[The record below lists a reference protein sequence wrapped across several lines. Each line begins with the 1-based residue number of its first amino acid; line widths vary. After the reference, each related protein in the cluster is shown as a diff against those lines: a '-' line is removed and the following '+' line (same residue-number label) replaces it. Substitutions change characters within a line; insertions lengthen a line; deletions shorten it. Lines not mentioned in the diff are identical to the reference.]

1 MIQEV
6 MTAVYRQRGVPF
18 KRGIDPGLSDHVAFG
33 NAGIPYGWLFTGADA
48 IKTAEEVAVWGGK
61 AGMPMDP
68 CYHLTC
74 DNLGNINTVALA
86 LNADAIAY
94 AALHF
99 AMNRLP
105 R

>member
-1 MIQEV
+1 MLLRNAYSSK
-6 MTAVYRQRGVPF
+6 MTLPPAY
-18 KRGIDPGLSDHVAFG
+18 
-33 NAGIPYGWLFTGADA
+33 
-48 IKTAEEVAVWGGK
+48 EEVAVWGGK